1 MYMKSADFDPK
12 NPSGIDSTYLKNSGG
27 QNPWI
32 LTPRILGTDLRII
45 THHPTTCG
53 LIYPAQCLHY
63 PHKYPH
69 TQQPS
74 IYHHVFTAHLILFT
88 ISAMFYGLIL
98 F

>member
-1 MYMKSADFDPK
+1 MSVHEIRGFRPPESFRYRQY
-12 NPSGIDSTYLKNSGG
+12 STVQYLKDSGG
-27 QNPWI
+27 QNPRI
-32 LTPRILGTDLRII
+32 LIPRVLGTDLRII
-45 THHPTTCG
+45 THHPTSCG
-53 LIYPAQCLHY
+53 LLY

-98 F
+98 C